1 MTAIDLGVL
10 AAPIFSG
17 FAALFALLAFLRS
30 GLRTGEAGWME
41 RFEAAVRAEAD
52 LIRRDGHDEAR
63 TLRQELTDNS
73 RGFQETALK
82 MFHGLGE
89 GLGSQ
94 IKDFGGSVEGKLNE
108 FADKTGGSRARAAR
122 GDDGQLSES
131 GTTHRPR

>member
-1 MTAIDLGVL
+1 
-10 AAPIFSG
+10 
-17 FAALFALLAFLRS
+17 
-30 GLRTGEAGWME
+30 ME

-108 FADKTGGSRARAAR
+108 SATKQAAAAR
-122 GDDGQLSES
+122 ELREEMTGSFLKIWAPMY
-131 GTTHRPR
+131 RPR